1 MHKNFA
7 NRETVFD
14 NREKFVKIPSKRLQK
29 LKKYVT
35 MNLIGFI
42 ERRINSM
49 LLASTVPSLGLVIG
63 MGLGIVFVGLICIIF
78 ICYMMSKVV
87 RLLEGKKE
95 SEPAAAPVAAP
106 VAAPAPASPVANRQE
121 LVAVIACAIA
131 EELGTDVSAIRIKS
145 IKQL

>member
-1 MHKNFA
+1 
-7 NRETVFD
+7 
-14 NREKFVKIPSKRLQK
+14 
-29 LKKYVT
+29 